1 MKTEGSAIGA
11 ANVHPRGTKSTVHPY
26 LRLQYKKIPFPPTCA
41 RMSGKALS
49 PSTHHPH
56 FLHPPLSFPTC
67 ALMSGKALL
76 AASTLASASSG
87 SSEAKNGC
95 MRVSK

>member
-41 RMSGKALS
+41 RMSGKAL
-49 PSTHHPH
+49 
-56 FLHPPLSFPTC
+56 
-67 ALMSGKALL
+67 L